1 MVAGFVVALEMRG
14 LVRQEPGVRFA
25 AGRPS

>member
-14 LVRQEPGVRFA
+14 LLRQEPGVRFA
-25 AGRPS
+25 AGGPS